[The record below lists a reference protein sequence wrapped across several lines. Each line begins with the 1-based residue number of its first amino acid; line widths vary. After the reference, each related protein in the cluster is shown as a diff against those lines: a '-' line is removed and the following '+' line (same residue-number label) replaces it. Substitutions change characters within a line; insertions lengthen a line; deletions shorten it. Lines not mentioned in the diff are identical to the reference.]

1 MPPNRPAPVGARCH
15 RAGDPWPL
23 YASLDPETAWAEWR
37 AATRGAIDPSSERRR
52 LWRLD
57 VTDMNVVDLRRSDA
71 REQLGIELGAITGAR
86 RAAQELAARVRD
98 VGADGLIL
106 PSAAHRKHWNLVVF
120 PNGFPKVRVIGSSA
134 TRPRPPG

>member
-1 MPPNRPAPVGARCH
+1 MPPDRPAPVEARCH

-23 YASLDPETAWAEWR
+23 YASLDCETVWAEWS

-57 VTDMNVVDLRRSDA
+57 VTDVSVIDLRRWEA
-71 REQLGIELGAITGAR
+71 REQLGIELDAITGPR
-86 RAAQELAARVRD
+86 PAAQELAARARD
-98 VGADGLIL
+98 LGADGLIL
-106 PSAAHRKHWNLVVF
+106 PSAAHDGHWNLVVF
-120 PNGFPKVRVIGSSA
+120 PTAFPKVHVAGSVA